1 MKLNR
6 SGLQR
11 LYSGFALLI
20 RLGLGCL
27 FLWSSLPKIRQSYD
41 FLSSVYGYEIV
52 GPKIGLLVA
61 MVLPWLELLMGI
73 CLIGGIFVSGALL
86 VCIGMAAV
94 FAFALS
100 SALWRG
106 LKISCGCFGD
116 TSDVINI
123 YTVIRA
129 VVILLLGSLA
139 YLEMIIFLPGTERQK
154 AG

>member
-41 FLSSVYGYEIV
+41 FLSDVYSYEIV

-61 MVLPWLELLMGI
+61 MVLPWLELLVGI

-86 VCIGMAAV
+86 VCIGMAAI
-94 FAFALS
+94 FTFALS
-100 SALWRG
+100 SVLWRG

-116 TSDVINI
+116 TSDVISAS
-123 YTVIRA
+123 TVIRA
-129 VVILLLGSLA
+129 AVILLLSGLA
-139 YLEMIIFLPGTERQK
+139 YLLKLTDYFLDTD
-154 AG
+154 